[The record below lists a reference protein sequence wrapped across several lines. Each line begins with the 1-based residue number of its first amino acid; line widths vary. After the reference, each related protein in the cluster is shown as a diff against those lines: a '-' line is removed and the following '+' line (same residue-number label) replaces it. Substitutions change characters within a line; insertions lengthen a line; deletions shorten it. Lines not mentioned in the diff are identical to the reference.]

1 MTLDARITIR
11 LSNEEK
17 DILQQKADDLNLKLN
32 KLARLKLIN
41 VDVAKTNKI
50 VSVNWKYYKQLCK
63 IDFQLQKIG
72 TNINQLA
79 HNANLSMQ
87 MGSPMLAEIKK
98 LNEMSA
104 VIEETRSLINDAC
117 SHIKSI
123 EGTNQKNDWQNY

>member
-1 MTLDARITIR
+1 MSLDAVITIR
-11 LSNEEK
+11 LSNEDKE
-17 DILQQKADDLNLKLN
+17 ILQQKADALGLKLN

-41 VDVAKTNKI
+41 VDVARPNKI
-50 VSVNWKYYKQLCK
+50 VSVNWEYYDQLGQLN
-63 IDFQLQKIG
+63 FQLGKIG

-87 MGSPMLAEIKK
+87 MGSPMQEEIKK

-104 VIEETRSLINDAC
+104 VIKEMRSLVIDAC

-123 EGTNQKNDWQNY
+123 EGTH

>member
-1 MTLDARITIR
+1 MSLDAIITIR

-17 DILQQKADDLNLKLN
+17 EILQQKADALGLKLN

-50 VSVNWKYYKQLCK
+50 VSVNWKYYEQLGK
-63 IDFQLQKIG
+63 INFQLGKIG

-87 MGSPMLAEIKK
+87 MGSPMQVEIIK

-104 VIEETRSLINDAC
+104 VIKEARCLINDAC

-123 EGTNQKNDWQNY
+123 EGTH

>member
-1 MTLDARITIR
+1 MSLDAIITIR

-17 DILQQKADDLNLKLN
+17 EILQQKADALGLKLN

-41 VDVAKTNKI
+41 VDVVKTNKI
-50 VSVNWKYYKQLCK
+50 VSVNWEYYEQLGK
-63 IDFQLQKIG
+63 INFQLGKIG

-87 MGSPMLAEIKK
+87 MGSPMRAEIKK

-104 VIEETRSLINDAC
+104 VIKEARSLINDAC

-123 EGTNQKNDWQNY
+123 EGTH

>member
-1 MTLDARITIR
+1 MSLDERITIR
-11 LSNEEK
+11 LSKEEK

-41 VDVAKTNKI
+41 VPVDPTNTI
-50 VSVNWKYYKQLCK
+50 ALVSLEYCKQFYE
-63 IDFQLQKIG
+63 IDFQLGKIG

-87 MGSPMLAEIKK
+87 MGSPMQEEIKK

-104 VIEETRSLINDAC
+104 YIEEMRGLIKNTCNELRSKAKTYPL
-117 SHIKSI
+117 
-123 EGTNQKNDWQNY
+123 

>member
-1 MTLDARITIR
+1 MTLDERITIR
-11 LSNEEK
+11 LSKEEK
-17 DILQQKADDLNLKLN
+17 ERLQLKADDLNLKLN

-41 VDVAKTNKI
+41 VEVAETNKI

-63 IDFQLQKIG
+63 MDFQLQKIG
-72 TNINQLA
+72 TNINQIA

-87 MGSPMLAEIKK
+87 MGSPMLAEVKK

-104 VIEETRSLINDAC
+104 VIEEARSLINDAC

-123 EGTNQKNDWQNY
+123 EGTH